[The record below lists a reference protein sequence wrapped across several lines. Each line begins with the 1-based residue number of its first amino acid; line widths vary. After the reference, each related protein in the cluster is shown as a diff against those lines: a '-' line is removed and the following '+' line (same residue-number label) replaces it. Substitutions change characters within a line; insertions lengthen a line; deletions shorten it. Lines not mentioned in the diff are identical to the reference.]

1 MAKKKDGGYTM
12 VIVMCLMF
20 LFMALALSM
29 LFSSAQV
36 LARAE
41 RAAAQKQ
48 SRVSA
53 VSFAVWMDEELQKPP
68 AYTGGSDA
76 KGSNLCGCLE
86 ERFQEKSWPAYTGDL
101 GHEAEVAILTFTP
114 KQGTGTGAFPKEQL
128 GDMEITMYWETE
140 EGGTDPEDPQVDL
153 VVTVKAVVQ
162 GEQFSVTTRYAKQL
176 VPGAEGE
183 EAVWSGT
190 WYVRGRE

>member
-1 MAKKKDGGYTM
+1 MTEKKDQGYTM
-12 VIVMCLMF
+12 IVVICLMF
-20 LFMALALSM
+20 LFMALALAM

-53 VSFAVWMDEELQKPP
+53 VSFAGWMDVELGNVPD
-68 AYTGGSDA
+68 YTAGDP
-76 KGSNLCGCLE
+76 KNLCACIE
-86 ERFQEKSWPAYTGDL
+86 KRFQEKSWPAYTGDL
-101 GHEAEVAILTFTP
+101 GNEAEVAILTFTP
-114 KQGTGTGAFPKEQL
+114 KSGTGTSGFPKEL
-128 GDMEITMYWETE
+128 GDLEVKMYWETE
-140 EGGTDPEDPQVDL
+140 EGGTDPEDPQADL

-176 VPGAEGE
+176 VPGADGA
-183 EAVWSGT
+183 EAAWNGT